1 MTFSRVLS
9 WGSLAFLVVSSLA
22 ISMEIDPA
30 VIKALRANSND
41 KILSVIVN
49 LDGQLD
55 LNSMKHFT
63 GTEAQKGKEIA
74 KQLEAFNSSSSSPLL
89 KFFKTANLSGL
100 KEITP
105 IWITN
110 SVRIRGTSDVIQ
122 KLLSMNSLESIV
134 MDAPKPVS
142 EFDDKPAGTL
152 EPKSALPKS
161 LNGETEAPAKVSWGS
176 TKVRAPELW
185 AQGITG
191 KGITV
196 AMIDSG
202 ANLKHPDLIPNLWQ
216 NVGETGLDAN
226 GKDRATNGVDDDNNG
241 YIDDVVG
248 WNFEGKNNDPTDKEG
263 HGSQTAGIVGG
274 MGAGGTQTG
283 VAPGVKLM
291 IIRSCCDAG
300 TQIFESNTWE
310 AMQYA
315 IKNGARVISMSLS
328 VKHPS
333 NPSYAKWR
341 RAGEVMLAAGVVHVN
356 SAGNR
361 GSDFTPHNVGAPASN
376 PPAWAYPKQVNLT
389 GLTSMITIGAT
400 DESDKLRY
408 YSSVGPVTWE
418 DIVEYKDFAY
428 TGGKSGLVRPDV
440 CGPSEVPSLSMTGA
454 TYTASF
460 GGTSSATPN
469 VAGVVALLLSAKPN
483 LTVAQVT
490 ETLQMSAVQVEN
502 SFNNKCGAGR
512 VDAVAAVEYAK
523 AKF

>member
-1 MTFSRVLS
+1 
-9 WGSLAFLVVSSLA
+9 
-22 ISMEIDPA
+22 MEVDPE
-30 VIKALRANSND
+30 VIRALRANSND
-41 KILSVIVN
+41 KIISVVVN
-49 LDGQLD
+49 LEDQFD
-55 LNSMKHFT
+55 LSLLKNFQ
-63 GTEAQKGKEIA
+63 GTESEKALLVA
-74 KQLEAFNSSSSSPLL
+74 KRLESFNQSSSAPIVR
-89 KFFKTANLSGL
+89 FFKTAHLAGL

-110 SVRIRGTSDVIQ
+110 SLRIKGSSDVIQ
-122 KLLSMNSLESIV
+122 KLMAMNGVESIV
-134 MDAPKPVS
+134 MDAAKPVG
-142 EFDDKPAGTL
+142 EFDDRPTTD
-152 EPKSALPKS
+152 
-161 LNGETEAPAKVSWGS
+161 NGKQTKGPTISWGV
-176 TKVRAPELW
+176 TQVRAPELW
-185 AQGITG
+185 KQGVNG
-191 KGITV
+191 KGIVV

-202 ANLKHPDLIPNLWQ
+202 ANLTHPDLMPNLWK
-216 NVGETGLDAN
+216 NPGETGLDTK
-226 GKDRATNGVDDDNNG
+226 GQDRATNGIDDDNNG

-248 WNFEGKNNDPTDKEG
+248 WNFEDKNNDPTDKEG

-283 VAPGVKLM
+283 VAPGATLM

-341 RAGEVMLAAGVVHVN
+341 RASEVMLAAGVVHVN

-361 GSDFTPHNVGAPASN
+361 GSDYTPHNVGAPASN
-376 PPAWAYPKQVNLT
+376 PPAWAHPKQVNLT

-400 DESDKLRY
+400 DEKDKLRY
-408 YSSVGPVTWE
+408 YSSTGPVTWE
-418 DIVEYKDFAY
+418 DIAEYKDFPY
-428 TGGKSGLVRPDV
+428 TDGKPGLIRPDV
-440 CGPSEVPSLSMTGA
+440 CGPSEVPSLSMDGP
-454 TYTASF
+454 TYTSSF

-469 VAGVVALLLSAKPN
+469 VAGVVTLLLSARPD

-490 ETLQMSAVQVEN
+490 EALQMSAVPVDTD
-502 SFNNKCGAGR
+502 FNNKCGAGR